1 MTLDYKTTLKKILD
15 EDQSMI
21 MSNKNDP
28 EKFIQLNKK
37 HLKIID
43 EILKEI
49 REPRISILGHN
60 GALTVWIIVQH
71 ADHDPGL
78 QKYYLRLFKKLYEKD
93 PDDTYKEGI
102 AYLEDRILIKEKG
115 QQLYGTQ
122 FKDSALSKNTLEP
135 YTILNH
141 LSLEKRRKKMGLLPM
156 NDYIKELKQIYGK
169 EVIYSDKW
177 S

>member
-1 MTLDYKTTLKKILD
+1 MATDYKSVLKKILG
-15 EDQSMI
+15 EDQSMV
-21 MSNKNDP
+21 MSNKDDP

-49 REPRISILGHN
+49 REPRISILGYN
-60 GALTVWIIVQH
+60 GALTVWIVVQH
-71 ADHDPGL
+71 ADHDPSL

-102 AYLEDRILIKEKG
+102 AYLEDRILVKEKV

-135 YTILNH
+135 YPILNH
-141 LSLEKRRKKMGLLPM
+141 LGLEERRKKMGLQPM
-156 NDYIKELKQIYGK
+156 NDYIKELKRVCGK
-169 EVIYSDKW
+169 EVIYSDK
-177 S
+177 